1 MADLSTT
8 YMGIPLKNPLI
19 VAASSISN
27 YVEKVKKAEEVGAAA
42 LVIRSLFEE
51 QIQFDEMTMMDFM
64 ERSAAISP
72 EIQSGFYPPVEAGG
86 PREHLMWVEK
96 SRRAVEIPIFAS
108 LNAVSP
114 GAWISYA
121 KQLEETGVA
130 GLEINYYIVAA
141 DPNVPGSDLEKTLL
155 DIVASV
161 TQEVKIPVAVKLS
174 PYYTS
179 TPNVIKELEK
189 RGAKA
194 VVMFNRFLQPDIDV
208 DEEALVNDMVLSTPQ
223 EMKVPLRWV
232 ALLYGRTKLDLALNT
247 GVHSGRDVVKAL
259 LAGAAAIQTASALFQ
274 NGLPYVSTMLME
286 LQGWMEEKDYEK
298 LDDFRGKVSQ
308 KNVDDPFGFERA
320 QYMKLLM
327 AQQ

>member
-8 YMGIPLKNPLI
+8 YMGVPLKNPLI

-27 YVEKVKKAEEVGAAA
+27 YVEKVKKAEEVGAGA

-96 SRRAVEIPIFAS
+96 SRRAVQIPIFAS

-114 GAWISYA
+114 GAWTSYA

-189 RGAKA
+189 CGAKA

-232 ALLYGRTKLDLALNT
+232 ALLYGRTTMDLALNT

-259 LAGAAAIQTASALFQ
+259 LAGASAIQTASALIQ
-274 NGLPYVSTMLME
+274 NGLPYISTMLME
-286 LQGWMEEKDYEK
+286 LQSWMEEKDYTK
-298 LDDFRGKVSQ
+298 LADFRGKVSQ

>member
-1 MADLSTT
+1 MADLSTS
-8 YMGIPLKNPLI
+8 YMGITLKNPLI

-27 YVEKVKKAEEVGAAA
+27 YVDKVKKAEEVGAGG

-51 QIQFDEMTMMDFM
+51 QIQHDEMTMMDFM
-64 ERSAAISP
+64 ERAAYISP
-72 EIQSGFYPPVEAGG
+72 EVQSPFYPPVESGG

-96 SRRAVEIPIFAS
+96 ARRAVSMPIFAS
-108 LNAVSP
+108 LNAISP
-114 GAWISYA
+114 GAWTSYA
-121 KQLEETGVA
+121 KQLEEVGVA
-130 GLEINYYIVAA
+130 GLEINYYVVAT
-141 DPNVPGSDLEKTLL
+141 DPDVSGSDLEKALF

-179 TPNVIKELEK
+179 TPYVVRELEK

-194 VVMFNRFLQPDIDV
+194 VVMFNRFLQPDIDI
-208 DEEALVNDMVLSTPQ
+208 ETEKLSNEMVYSTPQ

-232 ALLYGRTKLDLALNT
+232 ALLYGRTGLDLALNT
-247 GVHSGRDVVKAL
+247 GVHSGRDVAKAL
-259 LAGAAAIQTASALFQ
+259 LAGASAVQVASALFV
-274 NGLPYVSTMLME
+274 NGLPYISTMLLD
-286 LQGWMEEKDYEK
+286 LQSWMDDKEYDK
-298 LDDFRGKVSQ
+298 LDDFRGKMSQ
-308 KNVDDPFGFERA
+308 QNVDDAFGFERA